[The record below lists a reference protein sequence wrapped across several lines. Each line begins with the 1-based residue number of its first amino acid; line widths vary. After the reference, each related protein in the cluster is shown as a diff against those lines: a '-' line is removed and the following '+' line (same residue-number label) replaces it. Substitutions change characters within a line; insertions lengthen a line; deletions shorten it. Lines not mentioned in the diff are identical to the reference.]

1 MATTFMNLTLP
12 TVSTTLG
19 PLWATE
25 INAAITSIDSHDHSS
40 GQGNPVPVA
49 GMVIDADLAYGDNS
63 ITGLGSASFT
73 SLAALLTDINTMY
86 VKDGDL
92 YCNDG
97 AGNQVR
103 ITAGGTLNVG
113 TVGGIGGDYGTTAAT
128 AFYTDASTTYFFQDS
143 ASAAADFNIGAIAC
157 TDVNP
162 SGNVSITG
170 TLGVTGATTLGAVNA
185 GTLGSAITGYGLVKP
200 GMMIAVASNLSG
212 SHAIPA
218 TGTVDS
224 SGYILCDGAAIPG
237 SQTVSGTTPDLSD
250 NRFLMGAATAGT
262 AAGANTINLQHSH
275 TVNSHTHT
283 GPSHTHTGPSH
294 THSGP
299 SHTHNQGTLYAKI
312 GGSTSTGIGNSSLY
326 YTSSGNNFT
335 STHYINN
342 GSANFTHS
350 TISATGYNGADVV
363 GDTGSSGTGNTGS
376 SGTGNT
382 GSSGTGATGSSAPG
396 TDNQLSTSQSILPQ
410 YVTCQYLMRVK

>member
-25 INAAITSIDSHDHSS
+25 INAAITSIDSHDHTS

-73 SLAALLTDINTMY
+73 SLIALLTDINTVY

-92 YCNDG
+92 YSNDG

-113 TVGGIGGDYGTTAAT
+113 TVGGIGGDYGSTAAT

-143 ASAAADFNIGAIAC
+143 ASAAADFNVGAIAC
-157 TDVNP
+157 TDVTP
-162 SGNVSITG
+162 SGNVTITG
-170 TLGVTGATTLGAVNA
+170 TLGVTGVSTVAAITATTVTATTIATGALA
-185 GTLGSAITGYGLVKP
+185 SALTGYGLVKP
-200 GMMIAVASNLSG
+200 GMMIAVASNLTG
-212 SHAIPA
+212 SHAIPS

-262 AAGANTINLQHSH
+262 TGGNASNQISLQHSH
-275 TVNSHTHT
+275 TVNSHTHST
-283 GPSHTHTGPSH
+283 PSH
-294 THSGP
+294 THSTP
-299 SHTHNQGTLYAKI
+299 SHSHSAGSLWALI
-312 GGSTSTGIGNSSLY
+312 GGSTSTGTLNTSIY
-326 YTSSGNNFT
+326 YASSGNNFAAT
-335 STHYINN
+335 RYINN
-342 GSANFTHS
+342 GSANFSHS
-350 TISATGYNGADVV
+350 TISGTGYNGVDVE
-363 GDTGSSGTGNTGS
+363 GTTGSSSGTTGS
-376 SGTGNT
+376 S
-382 GSSGTGATGSSAPG
+382 SGTSGSTAPG
-396 TDNQLSTSQSILPQ
+396 TNNQLSTTQSILPL